1 MSQSTLYPTGPTSI
15 PEGLTDAPASYKRH
29 AWLAMTGLV
38 GFMLFYLLLM
48 GLFGYITYS
57 GYLALEGGRA
67 DLPHVVISVC
77 SLLLTVFMGKSLFVV
92 RRSGNPGGI
101 EVLRENEPQ
110 LFSFLNRLADEVG
123 APKPHRV
130 FVTPE
135 VNAAVFYD
143 LSLMNLLFPS
153 KKNLI
158 IGLGLV
164 NVLNLGEL
172 KAVLAHEFGHF
183 AQNSMVVGRWVY
195 VAQQIIGHMVATRDW
210 LDGIVRFIS
219 RIDLRIAWLGWILS
233 LIIWSI
239 RSLMDTL
246 FSLVIIA
253 ERALSREMEF
263 NADLVAVSVT
273 GSDALVN
280 ALHKLQAADHA
291 WQTALNIAGSEAG
304 NGKRVEDLFY
314 AQQATINEMRRVLND
329 ELYGT
334 TPPMSEEGDGEQHR
348 VFSEEFARPPQMWS
362 THPHNR
368 DREDNA
374 KRHYIPAAIDERSAW
389 SLFADAP
396 ALRKQISMSIYNK
409 ENAAELETITPLE
422 AVVKSFNKASY
433 SPEFRGAYLNRS
445 PVRSFSSLNQML
457 QYGELKASASES
469 LAHLYPESLVE
480 ALTSSRNLD
489 VERDTLKALQSG
501 ALKPSGGVI
510 RHRGEVIK
518 TSEIPA
524 ALDQIHEERNALDE
538 IIMSHDAS
546 CRRAH
551 LQAAEELGSGWKEYL
566 LNLVALLHAAEH
578 MYARVRDEQAVFI
591 NTWQVITA
599 DGQIGYFEKRRM
611 LRACRRAHELMV
623 GISERACEIVLP
635 KPLLESIG
643 IEDWAEAFPSFELVE
658 VDKKNWVNWCE
669 AADERMRY
677 IAHALDLLQSTTLEE
692 LITTES
698 ALGQHLRE
706 NSRPDAAP
714 APGTTPTEY
723 PLLSPGE
730 ESELQQKL
738 DLWNRFQ
745 LAHGFGPTLLRLLVS
760 LGIVGGTIY
769 GGIVNI

>member
-1 MSQSTLYPTGPTSI
+1 MSENSLYPAGPQNI
-15 PEGLTDAPASYKRH
+15 PDGLTRATSSYKRH
-29 AWLAMTGLV
+29 AWLAMAGLV
-38 GFMLFYLLLM
+38 GFMVFYLLLM
-48 GLFGYITYS
+48 GVFAYLTYLGYQ
-57 GYLALEGGRA
+57 ALEHGRA
-67 DLPHVVISVC
+67 GLWQIVISVC
-77 SLLLTVFMGKSLFVV
+77 SLLLTVFMAKSLFVV
-92 RRSGNPGGI
+92 RRSDNPGGV
-101 EVLRENEPQ
+101 EVTREDEPQ
-110 LFSFLNRLADEVG
+110 LFNFLNRLADEVG

-130 FVTPE
+130 FITPE

-143 LSLMNLLFPS
+143 LSLMNLIFPS

-195 VAQQIIGHMVATRDW
+195 IAQQIIGHMVATRDW

-304 NGKRVEDLFY
+304 AGKCVEDLFY

-329 ELYGT
+329 ELYGV
-334 TPPMSEEGDGEQHR
+334 TPSLPEGEDAEQHR
-348 VFSEEFARPPQMWS
+348 VFSEEFARPPQMWA

-374 KRHYIPAAIDERSAW
+374 KQHYIPAPIDARPAW
-389 SLFADAP
+389 TLFADAP
-396 ALRKQISMSIYNK
+396 ALRKKISMSFYND
-409 ENAAELETITPLE
+409 ENASELEAITPLE

-445 PVRSFSSLNQML
+445 PVRSFSSIKQML
-457 QYGELKASASES
+457 ESGELRGSAADS
-469 LAHLYPESLVE
+469 LSHLYPESLVE
-480 ALTSSRNLD
+480 ALTSARNLD
-489 VERDTLKALQSG
+489 VESDTLKALQSG
-501 ALKPSGGVI
+501 DLKASGGVI

-518 TSEIPA
+518 KSDIPA
-524 ALDQIHEERNALDE
+524 ALDEISEERKELDE

-551 LQAAEELGSGWKEYL
+551 LQAAAELGGGWKEYL
-566 LNLVALLHAAEH
+566 YNLIALLHCSEH
-578 MYARVRDEQAVFI
+578 MHARVRDELAVFV

-611 LRACRRAHELMV
+611 LRACQHAHELMNE
-623 GISERACEIVLP
+623 ISACATEIVLP
-635 KPLLESIG
+635 QPLLESIG
-643 IEDWAEAFPSFELVE
+643 IESWAEVFPRFELVE
-658 VDKKNWVNWCE
+658 VNKKNWVEWCQ
-669 AADERMRY
+669 AADESMRH
-677 IAHALDLLQSTTLEE
+677 IEHALGILQSTTLEA
-692 LITTES
+692 LISTES
-698 ALGQHLRE
+698 MLGRHITE
-706 NSRPDAAP
+706 SSEPDQAP
-714 APGTTPTEY
+714 APGATPAEY
-723 PLLSPGE
+723 PLLLPGD
-730 ESELQQKL
+730 ESELQNKL

-745 LAHGFGPTLLRLLVS
+745 LAHGFGPTLLRLVVS

-769 GGIVNI
+769 GGVQAI